1 LTDGEER
8 RDHPRAFVGLLVR
21 VSYGDV
27 DEFVE
32 HYASN
37 ISEGGVFIQSRKLY
51 PAGTLVRFEIKLKTG
66 ETVLDGKGVVVW
78 CREPEQSQSPGMGVR
93 FLELGEDAK
102 RLVRRM
108 VQLRNS
114 QPGARPQPLP
124 PPAPL
129 VPPAAPPVRPAAPPI
144 RPAVPPIREV
154 PISASPAAVSAAPA
168 PRLPAGMVL
177 PSPRLPVRQAADLAG
192 LDVEVEAPREEAR
205 PTIEVDASLG
215 AVTFEKKPSAGVE
228 VDIALDGFDGGPGT
242 GKPAS
247 PAAPQASPARGGAS
261 SRVIGIDLGTS
272 TSCAAIVLVDG
283 RPQVIP
289 SRKGYRTI
297 PSIVAY
303 DSKGRLLVGHPAKAQ
318 LELNPTNT
326 VYGSKRLV
334 GRPFDSPAVRE
345 LRDRFHY
352 KIVEGPQHEAAVQ
365 IQGRTFSLQQISA
378 FILSEMRDICREL
391 LGEEVNRAVITVPAY
406 YNENQRQA
414 VREAGLLAGLNVE
427 RIVNEPTAAALAFGF
442 NRGLDQRVMVYDLG
456 GGTFDVS
463 ILELTENVYQV
474 VATGGDTFLGG
485 VDFDNQLV
493 DHLLQAFCEQVG
505 SVPRLDRSAMQRLRD
520 AAEAA
525 KCALSEKTET
535 YVRLPFFA
543 AVKNT
548 PKDLELKVTR
558 LQLEELVGP
567 LVERTVLVSQE
578 VLRRAGLTTADL
590 DSILLVGGQ
599 SRMPLVW
606 RRIRETFA
614 KEPIVDV
621 DPEEAVALGA
631 ALLADSLDR
640 IDSVVLIDVL
650 PMSIG
655 LGLPGGGFL
664 VMLQGGTGLPATRTY
679 TMSTFREGQTNLE
692 LFIFQGESQRV
703 LQNEYLG
710 TVVIQGIPPAPKG
723 AVQLE
728 LTFSL
733 DQECLLKVTTQDR
746 THGRPLETRMEAG
759 AGEAQIRQR
768 LRIPD
773 AEVHAPASSILG
785 TRLPTDP
792 VPASAAPADQVEG
805 GEVGEGARSPG
816 DLADVARPP
825 GDLARDPLPPAGSAQ
840 EPGLAE
846 GWPGKPEG

>member
-1 LTDGEER
+1 VGLR
-8 RDHPRAFVGLLVR
+8 VRVNFVGL
-21 VSYGDV
+21 D
-27 DEFVE
+27 DFVE
-32 HYASN
+32 HFAAN
-37 ISEGGVFIQSRKLY
+37 ISEGGMFLQSSR
-51 PAGTLVRFEIKLKTG
+51 PHEQGTLLRFEILLKTG
-66 ETVLDGKGVVVW
+66 EIALAGKGVVSW
-78 CREPEQSQSPGMGVR
+78 RREAAAGGAPPGMGVR
-93 FLELGEDAK
+93 FLDLEEPS
-102 RLVRRM
+102 RRVVRRM
-108 VQLRNS
+108 VELKSGQA
-114 QPGARPQPLP
+114 PARPRAAE
-124 PPAPL
+124 PAP
-129 VPPAAPPVRPAAPPI
+129 PPVRPAP
-144 RPAVPPIREV
+144 PPIREV
-154 PISASPAAVSAAPA
+154 APAPVRPPPA
-168 PRLPAGMVL
+168 PRLPPGMRPPAAG
-177 PSPRLPVRQAADLAG
+177 PPPIRPAADLAG
-192 LDVEVEAPREEAR
+192 LDVEVEAPTEEAR
-205 PTIEVDASLG
+205 PTIEVDESLG
-215 AVTFEKKPSAGVE
+215 AVTFEKKADSGLE
-228 VDIALDGFDGGPGT
+228 VDIAMDGFGDGEAPARPGAAAA
-242 GKPAS
+242 AS
-247 PAAPQASPARGGAS
+247 ASPARGGAS

-303 DSKGRLLVGHPAKAQ
+303 DGKGQLLVGHPAKAQ
-318 LELNPTNT
+318 LELNPTRT

-334 GRPFDSPAVRE
+334 GRPYDSPAVRE
-345 LRDRFHY
+345 MRDRFHY
-352 KIVEGPQHEAAVQ
+352 RIVEGPGHEAAVE
-365 IQGRTFSLQQISA
+365 IEGRLFSLQQISA

-414 VREAGLLAGLNVE
+414 VREAGTLAGLSVE

-463 ILELTENVYQV
+463 ILELTDNVYQV

-505 SVPRLDRSAMQRLRD
+505 GVPRLDRSAMQRLRD

-558 LQLEELVGP
+558 AQLEELVGP
-567 LVERTVLVSQE
+567 LVERTVAVSLE
-578 VLRRAGLTTADL
+578 VLRRAGLGLEQL
-590 DSILLVGGQ
+590 DSVLLVGGQ

-606 RRIRETFA
+606 RRIREAFA
-614 KEPIVDV
+614 KEPTADV

-664 VMLQGGTGLPATRTY
+664 IMLQGGTGLPATRSY
-679 TMSTFREGQTNLE
+679 TLSTFREGQTSLE
-692 LFIFQGESQRV
+692 LFIFQGESERV

-710 TVVIQGIPPAPKG
+710 TVQIQGIPPAPKG

-733 DQECLLKVTTQDR
+733 DQECLLKVTTVDR
-746 THGRPLETRMEAG
+746 THGRPLETRMESDAD
-759 AGEAQIRQR
+759 EALIRQR

-773 AEVHAPASSILG
+773 SEVHSPASSILG
-785 TRLPTDP
+785 TRLPAD
-792 VPASAAPADQVEG
+792 SA
-805 GEVGEGARSPG
+805 EGARVHG
-816 DLADVARPP
+816 GGAE
-825 GDLARDPLPPAGSAQ
+825 AGACG
-840 EPGLAE
+840 EPGALT
-846 GWPGKPEG
+846 GKPGG

>member
-1 LTDGEER
+1 MTDGDER
-8 RDHPRAFVGLLVR
+8 REHPRAFVGLLVR
-21 VSYGDV
+21 VGYGDV

-32 HYASN
+32 RYASN
-37 ISEGGVFIQSRKLY
+37 ISEGGLFIQSREPF
-51 PAGTLVRFEIKLKTG
+51 PAETLVRFEVKLRTG
-66 ETVLDGKGVVVW
+66 ETVLEGKGVVVW
-78 CREPEQSQSPGMGVR
+78 SRTPDQTPSPGMGIR
-93 FLELGEDAK
+93 FLELGEDAR

-114 QPGARPQPLP
+114 QASAAQQ
-124 PPAPL
+124 PPAPQAL
-129 VPPAAPPVRPAAPPI
+129 PAPPVPGVQPVPPI
-144 RPAVPPIREV
+144 RPVPPPIRPVPPPIRPVPPPIREV
-154 PISASPAAVSAAPA
+154 PATPA
-168 PRLPAGMVL
+168 PRLPPGMVP
-177 PSPRLPVRQAADLAG
+177 PSPRVPMRQAADLAG
-192 LDVEVEAPREEAR
+192 LDVEVEAPREEAK

-215 AVTFEKKPSAGVE
+215 AVTFDKKPAGGVE
-228 VDIALDGFDGGPGT
+228 VDIALDGFDGGAGQ
-242 GKPAS
+242 GKPA
-247 PAAPQASPARGGAS
+247 PTAAHQAGPARGGAS

-303 DSKGRLLVGHPAKAQ
+303 DSKAQLLVGHPAKAQ

-391 LGEEVNRAVITVPAY
+391 LGEEVSRAVITVPAY

-414 VREAGLLAGLNVE
+414 VREAGMLAGLSVE

-463 ILELTENVYQV
+463 ILELTDNVYQV

-505 SVPRLDRSAMQRLRD
+505 GVPKLDRSAMQRLRD

-558 LQLEELVGP
+558 GQLEELVGT

-578 VLRRAGLTTADL
+578 VLRRAGLAPTDL

-614 KEPIVDV
+614 KEPTVEV

-679 TMSTFREGQTNLE
+679 TMSTFREGQTRLE

-733 DQECLLKVTTQDR
+733 DQECVLKVTTQDR

-759 AGEAQIRQR
+759 ASEVEIRQR

-773 AEVHAPASSILG
+773 SEVHAPASSILG
-785 TRLPTDP
+785 TRLPTD
-792 VPASAAPADQVEG
+792 SA
-805 GEVGEGARSPG
+805 EGARVPSDTSGGARVPG
-816 DLADVARPP
+816 DASGGAPAQNGVGP
-825 GDLARDPLPPAGSAQ
+825 GPGGPAGEPEAQ
-840 EPGLAE
+840 PGLS
-846 GWPGKPEG
+846 GKPAE